1 MTVREQL
8 ESKRTAIENEFNEL
22 QKRRQAE
29 LERMHQLQGA
39 FFVVNEVID
48 SLNKAQKPKEKID
61 GRKSRRTK
69 ITVT

>member
-39 FFVVNEVID
+39 FFIVNELLD
-48 SLNKAQKPKEKID
+48 SFNKAEEPKEKID
-61 GRKSRRTK
+61 GRKPGRTK
-69 ITVT
+69 ITVS